1 MCFSKK
7 YKKYIASLEFE
18 NEELKAMVSSQC
30 VVEEMLYA
38 RITMLDDEIVELNRQ
53 IADLKAELERQGNGK
68 YSLYLIKEDGTK
80 WFNEPYSVE
89 EMISA
94 TGISRATIMNS
105 LTKSE
110 PLKGGRNAKY
120 DSKYIGSQVV
130 SAD

>member
-38 RITMLDDEIVELNRQ
+38 RITMLDDEIVELNRE

-80 WFNEPYSVE
+80 WFNESYSVE

-120 DSKYIGSQVV
+120 DSKYIGSRVV
-130 SAD
+130 SVD

>member
-38 RITMLDDEIVELNRQ
+38 RITMLDDEIVELNRE

-80 WFNEPYSVE
+80 WFNEAYSVE

-105 LTKSE
+105 LTKGE

-120 DSKYIGSQVV
+120 DSKYIGSRVV
-130 SAD
+130 SVD

>member
-38 RITMLDDEIVELNRQ
+38 RIEMLDDEIVELNGQ

-80 WFNEPYSVE
+80 WFSESYSVE

-105 LTKSE
+105 LTKGE

-120 DSKYIGSQVV
+120 DSKYIGSRVV
-130 SAD
+130 SVD

>member
-120 DSKYIGSQVV
+120 DSKYIGSRVV
-130 SAD
+130 SVD

>member
-105 LTKSE
+105 LIKGE

-120 DSKYIGSQVV
+120 DSKYIGSRVV
-130 SAD
+130 SVD